1 MPERCW
7 EKNMDDQVKTAIHS
21 LVDLALQAERVMN
34 LGQYPTG
41 AFQEVIVLNQ
51 MIDIIKREYTKPKE
65 K

>member
-1 MPERCW
+1 
-7 EKNMDDQVKTAIHS
+7 MDDQVKTAIHS

-51 MIDIIKREYTKPKE
+51 MIDIIKREYTKPK
-65 K
+65 KK